1 MYGLKRPELHMIKWI
16 KQNNLCGIDLYT
28 LRGTNGSPFCA
39 EKGTSIHRYK
49 ISELNYGVGFS

>member
-1 MYGLKRPELHMIKWI
+1 MIKWI

-39 EKGTSIHRYK
+39 EQGISIHRYK
-49 ISELNYGVGFS
+49 ISELNYGAGFS